1 MCGILGIIGYIDG
14 FDITIQGLKMLLNR
28 GYDSC
33 GIASISNNNEL
44 IVHKYADILNRNMIE
59 LLESHKND
67 FNNCEMLISHSRWA
81 THGGKTDENAHPH
94 VDYKNRIV
102 LVHNGIIENYF
113 ELKVELEKDFGVNF
127 KSQTDTEVIVNLI
140 SVYYD
145 KCNFDL
151 EKAITM
157 ATQRLQGTWALEIMC
172 IDNLN
177 RLYCARHGSP
187 LLIGFGDN
195 FAIAT
200 SEQSG
205 FCNYVKNYICLNDG
219 DIVLLEKVDGNI
231 KFEKKY
237 LYKIKDITGEKIET
251 TPYPYSHWTLK
262 EIHEQIE
269 SCKRSINF
277 GGRLLDNDKVKLG
290 GLDDNVDK
298 LTNAE
303 HIIILGCGTSLNAG
317 IHGVSFFKD
326 LVDFNTVQSFDAGEF
341 HERDIPKH
349 GKTILIMLSQ
359 SGETK
364 DLHRCISIAKKY
376 DLFTIGII
384 NVVDSLIAREV
395 DCGCYL
401 NAGKEVGVAS
411 TKAFTSQIIVLS
423 LVAIWFAQTKNINK
437 DKRKEYINCLRNLSN
452 DIKETISKS
461 KDDCKQIADFLK
473 DKTSCFILGKGLM
486 ESYAREGALKI
497 KEISYIH
504 AEGYSAVS
512 LKHGPFSLLD
522 ENIPVIIINPYP
534 EDKNNIDYL
543 RVESTIEEVA
553 SRYAPIILITNS
565 KEECKKTKFIV
576 RVETNKVYEGILH
589 LIPMQLIAYYLS
601 VSKGINP
608 DMPKNLAKCVTVF

>member
-1 MCGILGIIGYIDG
+1 M
-14 FDITIQGLKMLLNR
+14 
-28 GYDSC
+28 
-33 GIASISNNNEL
+33 
-44 IVHKYADILNRNMIE
+44 
-59 LLESHKND
+59 
-67 FNNCEMLISHSRWA
+67 
-81 THGGKTDENAHPH
+81 
-94 VDYKNRIV
+94 
-102 LVHNGIIENYF
+102 
-113 ELKVELEKDFGVNF
+113 
-127 KSQTDTEVIVNLI
+127 
-140 SVYYD
+140 
-145 KCNFDL
+145 
-151 EKAITM
+151 
-157 ATQRLQGTWALEIMC
+157 
-172 IDNLN
+172 
-177 RLYCARHGSP
+177 
-187 LLIGFGDN
+187 
-195 FAIAT
+195 
-200 SEQSG
+200 
-205 FCNYVKNYICLNDG
+205 NDG

-565 KEECKKTKFIV
+565 KEECKKSKFIV